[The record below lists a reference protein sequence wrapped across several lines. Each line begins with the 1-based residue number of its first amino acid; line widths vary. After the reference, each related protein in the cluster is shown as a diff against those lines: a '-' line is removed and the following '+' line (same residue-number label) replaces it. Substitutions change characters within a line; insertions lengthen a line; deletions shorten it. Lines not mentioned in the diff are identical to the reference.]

1 MAGTVPEVFYLMR
14 LWSVFFPILLFFSPL
29 AFGYG
34 VQDLQMSPEGLE
46 TLFSHFK
53 IFSDWTPEKEK
64 IHRADF
70 EKFMPRAQQILLV
83 RDQLLPLLQAYQYAN
98 PYDTY
103 ASKMIEIF
111 KQTFPANARPGDP
124 NAIHVFFDYS
134 TDGRFQVDGIE
145 AERLAVNTLSEIRF
159 NILGLMKKQ
168 SLSIPDTVQLWLHEL
183 SHFDERTPLEV
194 RDKWVATVTQWTQER
209 TMEIN
214 VDRKRKILAL
224 VLPAPRTLPETL
236 EQGNRDGF
244 WAVTPESLH
253 IEEVKKGFLLL
264 EQDGKGTRLYNDAYK
279 GFQTFDNFI
288 KKGAAEWDRLAYG
301 VVTVNW
307 PTVQVHSVKLLPNK
321 NIQFEYTQKSNLYQ
335 VDAMDQRKFKP
346 GSAYL
351 LTRETI
357 TPDFPENTYR
367 VEVNP
372 ETSALDIKRNYSQ
385 NLQDGDFEM
394 FRVQDHKTDRYISL
408 RLKLKD
414 ASKRLLQSPSIHLVG
429 KDLKNPELLSFEI
442 KKIRLL
448 SNDEVLLHVKVPN
461 RNLEI
466 SQLLIPVVDKYGR
479 YSEAKILPS
488 KPFSLFASQNLAF
501 AATKI
506 ESLEIH
512 DKQFAEDQ
520 VRASLRIQSGKKIVG
535 VTVDLEHTLLAL
547 QGSRFESRN
556 TLTMVGEGRKYFIK
570 NQDLKMKDSI
580 LSFAIPE
587 EMISQ
592 VKQGALMEKDITV
605 FYTKRWRDSAQT
617 LKDTEYR
624 HVRAM
629 WVHFAD
635 GTLAKVPD
643 SKLPNNGFSFKFD
656 AEKIPIRKCQ
666 DIFNFSAPDTSYADS
681 FG

>member
-1 MAGTVPEVFYLMR
+1 MR
-14 LWSVFFPILLFFSPL
+14 LHSLLFILSLILSPL

-34 VQDLQMSPEGLE
+34 VQDRYMSPEGLE
-46 TLFSHFK
+46 FIFDSFK
-53 IFSDWTPEKEK
+53 IYSDWTSEKEK
-64 IHRADF
+64 THRADF

-83 RDQLLPLLQAYQYAN
+83 RDHLLPILQAYQEAT
-98 PYDTY
+98 PSDAY
-103 ASKMIEIF
+103 ASKMIAIV
-111 KQTFPANARPGDP
+111 KKTFPAKAYANDP
-124 NAIHVFFDYS
+124 DVIHVFFDYNPN
-134 TDGRFQVDGIE
+134 GRFQVDGIE
-145 AERLAVNTLSEIRF
+145 ADRLAVNTLTEIHF
-159 NILGLMKKQ
+159 NIQGLLKKEK
-168 SLSIPDTVQLWLHEL
+168 LSIPDTVQLWLHEL
-183 SHFDERTPLEV
+183 SHFDQLTPLEV
-194 RDKWVATVTQWTQER
+194 RDKWVASVTQWTQER
-209 TMEIN
+209 TTEIKL
-214 VDRKRKILAL
+214 DGKRKILAL
-224 VLPAPRTLPETL
+224 VLPAPRALPSTLK
-236 EQGNRDGF
+236 QGSKEGF

-253 IEEVKKGFLLL
+253 IEEVRKSFLLL
-264 EQDGKGTRLYNDAYK
+264 EQDTKGTRYYDDAYK

-321 NIQFEYTQKSNLYQ
+321 SIQFEYTQKSNLYQ
-335 VDAMDQRKFKP
+335 VDPMDQRKFKP
-346 GSAYL
+346 GSAHMV
-351 LTRETI
+351 TRETI

-394 FRVQDHKTDRYISL
+394 FRVQDQKTDRYLSL

-414 ASKRLLQSPSIHLVG
+414 ASKRLAQSQSLHLVG

-442 KKIRLL
+442 KKIRLI

-466 SQLLIPVVDKYGR
+466 SQLIIPVVDKYGR
-479 YSEAKILPS
+479 YSETKILPS
-488 KPFSLFASQNLAF
+488 QPFSLFASQNLEFTAS
-501 AATKI
+501 KI

-512 DKQFAEDQ
+512 DKEFAEDQ

-535 VTVDLEHTLLAL
+535 VTVDLEHTLLAA
-547 QGSRFESRN
+547 QGSRFQSRD

-580 LSFAIPE
+580 LIFAMPE

-592 VKQGALMEKDITV
+592 VKQGALMEKAITA

-643 SKLPNNGFSFKFD
+643 AKLPGDGFSFKFD

-666 DIFNFSAPDTSYADS
+666 DIFNFSPPDTSYADS